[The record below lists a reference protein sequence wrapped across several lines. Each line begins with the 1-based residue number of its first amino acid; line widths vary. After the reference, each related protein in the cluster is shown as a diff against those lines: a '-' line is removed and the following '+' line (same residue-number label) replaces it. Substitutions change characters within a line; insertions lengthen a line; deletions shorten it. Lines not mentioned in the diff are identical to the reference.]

1 MDEQTSDKHI
11 AVAPFEVP
19 QNGIECMRRI
29 GDEDDL
35 VGLCADQLGECL
47 PVSYEVVWSTSTIGG
62 KECPW
67 KLTEIRR
74 GKACR

>member
-35 VGLCADQLGECL
+35 VGLCADQLGECF
-47 PVSYEVVWSTSTIGG
+47 PMSYKVAWPISTIGG
-62 KECPW
+62 NERP
-67 KLTEIRR
+67 
-74 GKACR
+74 